1 MHAQRDDSVKVLF
14 LAVVAASAWMFL
26 ASGKTSAQTTARTPQ
41 AGKAASQVAK
51 EASPRSI
58 VKHILIL
65 GIDGLHAFDLE
76 NYVQSHP
83 ASALAK
89 LKQTGV
95 DYVEASTSKPSDSFP
110 GILAIVTGGS
120 PFSTGVYYE
129 TSYDRLLS
137 PPGSKCAAKGT
148 QVALDESIDVNADA
162 VDGGGLDPH
171 KLPLDGSR
179 GCVPVYP
186 HDLLRVNTVFEVIHA
201 AGLRT
206 AWADKSPSYEIV
218 NGPSGHGVDDLF
230 LPELHANRS
239 SKSLVKIEAFD
250 DLRLQGIL
258 NEIAGKDHTG
268 GHTAPVPAIFG
279 MTFQAITVGQK
290 LQAGMGYID
299 GTGTPSAALASA
311 IDYTDKSIEK
321 ILDALQGHD
330 LSSSTAVILTAEHGQ
345 TPIDTTK
352 LQIVD
357 EKIVP
362 RILGGVAKDLVAE
375 SSGDDVLLVWLKDPS
390 KTSEAVA
397 ALSAHQAEAHIS
409 RIISGAA
416 LRLLFPDPQV
426 DSRAPDI
433 VIEPELGVIYTSLS
447 SPAIAE
453 HGGFQDLDTHVP
465 LLISNP
471 AFPAHEIHASVQTA
485 QIAPTILRL
494 LKLDPEK
501 LKAVQIEK
509 TQPLPEF

>member
-1 MHAQRDDSVKVLF
+1 MHTHVAGSVRILF
-14 LAVVAASAWMFL
+14 LAILTASACTIL
-26 ASGKTSAQTTARTPQ
+26 TTAQTVARVAQ
-41 AGKAASQVAK
+41 AGPATKRMPK
-51 EASPRSI
+51 DGSPRSTA
-58 VKHILIL
+58 KHILIL

-83 ASALAK
+83 ASALAR
-89 LKQTGV
+89 LKNSGL
-95 DYVEASTSKPSDSFP
+95 DYVQAFTSKPSDSFP

-137 PPGSKCAAKGT
+137 PAGSKCASRGT
-148 QVALDESIDVNADA
+148 ELALDESIDANPDA
-162 VDGGGLDPH
+162 VDGGGLNPN

-179 GCVPVYP
+179 GCLPVYP
-186 HDLLRVNTVFEVIHA
+186 HDLLRVNTVFEVVRA
-201 AGLRT
+201 SGLRT
-206 AWADKSPSYEIV
+206 AWADKQPSYEIV

-239 SKSLVKIEAFD
+239 SKSLAKIEAFD
-250 DLRLQGIL
+250 DLRLQAVL

-268 GHTAPVPAIFG
+268 EHSALVPAIFG

-311 IDYTDKSIEK
+311 IDYTDKSIGK
-321 ILDALQGHD
+321 ILDALQAQK
-330 LSSSTAVILTAEHGQ
+330 LSSSTVVILTAKHGQ
-345 TPIDTTK
+345 TPIDITK
-352 LQIVD
+352 LRIVD
-357 EKIVP
+357 EKIIP
-362 RILGGVAKDLVAE
+362 RILEGVSKDIVAE
-375 SSGDDVLLVWLKDPS
+375 LSGDDVLLVWLKDPS
-390 KTSEAVA
+390 ETSDAVA
-397 ALSAHQAEAHIS
+397 ALSAHQSEAHIS
-409 RIISGAA
+409 RIISGSA
-416 LRLLFPDPQV
+416 LRLLFPDPQT

-433 VIEPELGVIYTSLS
+433 VVEPELGVIYTNPSSLG
-447 SPAIAE
+447 IAE
-453 HGGFQDLDTHVP
+453 HGGLQDLDTHVP

-471 AFPAHEIHASVQTA
+471 AFPAHEIHAPVQTA

-494 LKLDPEK
+494 LELDPEK
-501 LKAVQIEK
+501 LKAVRIEK

>member
-1 MHAQRDDSVKVLF
+1 MQTQTSGSSRTLF
-14 LAVVAASAWMFL
+14 LTALAAFAW
-26 ASGKTSAQTTARTPQ
+26 TSLVTSQMAAQTVVKTTAGPVHKR
-41 AGKAASQVAK
+41 VLND
-51 EASPRSI
+51 ASPHPT
-58 VKHILIL
+58 VKHVLIL

-76 NYVQSHP
+76 RYVQSHP

-95 DYVEASTSKPSDSFP
+95 DYVEAFTSKPSDSFP

-129 TSYDRLLS
+129 TSYDHLLS
-137 PPGSKCAAKGT
+137 PAGSKCASRGT
-148 QVALDESIDVNADA
+148 ELALDESIDVNPDA
-162 VDGGGLDPH
+162 MDGGGLDPQ
-171 KLPLDGSR
+171 KLPLDSSR

-186 HDLLRVNTVFEVIHA
+186 HDLLRVNTIFEVIKA

-206 AWADKSPSYEIV
+206 AWSDKQPSYEIV

-239 SKSLVKIEAFD
+239 SKSLAKIEAFD
-250 DLRLQGIL
+250 DLRLQAIL
-258 NEIAGKDHTG
+258 NEIAAKDHTG
-268 GHTAPVPAIFG
+268 EHTVTVPAIFG
-279 MTFQAITVGQK
+279 LTFQAITVGQK
-290 LQAGMGYID
+290 LQAGMGYTD
-299 GTGTPSAALASA
+299 GTGTPSSALASA
-311 IDYTDKSIEK
+311 IDYTDKSIGK
-321 ILDALQGHD
+321 ILDALREHE
-330 LSSSTAVILTAEHGQ
+330 LSSSTVIILTAKHGQ
-345 TPIDTTK
+345 TPIDITK
-352 LQIVD
+352 LRIVD

-362 RILGGVAKDLVAE
+362 RILDSVSKGMVAE
-375 SSGDDVLLVWLKDPS
+375 LSGDDVLLIWLKDSS

-397 ALSAHQAEAHIS
+397 ALSAHQDEAHIS

-433 VIEPELGVIYTSLS
+433 VVEPELGVIYTSPS
-447 SPAIAE
+447 SPGIAE

-471 AFPAHEIHASVQTA
+471 AFRAHEIHASVQTA
-485 QIAPTILRL
+485 QVAPTILRM

-501 LKAVQIEK
+501 LQAVKIEG

>member
-1 MHAQRDDSVKVLF
+1 
-14 LAVVAASAWMFL
+14 MFL
-26 ASGKTSAQTTARTPQ
+26 PSAETSAQTTARAMQ
-41 AGKAASQVAK
+41 AAGTVKRATKNS
-51 EASPRSI
+51 SPRSI

-95 DYVEASTSKPSDSFP
+95 DYVEAFTSRPSDSFP

-137 PPGSKCAAKGT
+137 PPGSNCAAKGT
-148 QVALDESIDVNADA
+148 ELALDESIDVNADA
-162 VDGGGLDPH
+162 IDGGGLDPH
-171 KLPLDGSR
+171 QLPLDVSR

-186 HDLLRVNTVFEVIHA
+186 HDLLRVNTVFEVIRA

-206 AWADKSPSYEIV
+206 AWADKQPSYEIV

-239 SKSLVKIEAFD
+239 SKSLAKIEAFD
-250 DLRLQGIL
+250 DLRLQAVL

-268 GHTAPVPAIFG
+268 EHAAPVPAIFG

-290 LQAGMGYID
+290 LEAGMGYVD
-299 GTGTPSAALASA
+299 GAGTPSAALASA
-311 IDYTDKSIEK
+311 MDYTDKSIGE
-321 ILDALQGHD
+321 ILDVLQAHG
-330 LSSSTAVILTAEHGQ
+330 LFSSTAVILTAKHGQ
-345 TPIDTTK
+345 TPVDVTK
-352 LQIVD
+352 LRIVD

-362 RILGGVAKDLVAE
+362 RILDGVSKDLVAE
-375 SSGDDVLLVWLKDPS
+375 SSGDDILLVWLKDQA
-390 KTSEAVA
+390 KTSEAVV

-416 LRLLFPDPQV
+416 LRLMFPDPKA

-433 VIEPELGVIYTSLS
+433 VVEPEPGVIYTSPS

-471 AFPAHEIHASVQTA
+471 AFPALEIHALVQTA

-494 LKLDPEK
+494 LKLDPQK
-501 LKAVQIEK
+501 LRAVQIEK